1 MKVRAAAALLGL
13 SLSAASLLPLLVT
26 SRVPARGDLADFFW
40 PMKAYTAERWRAG
53 APPLWNPLSGL
64 GEPWLARIQTGVF
77 YPGDAPFLLPWPLGP
92 HVAIALHMVIAAT
105 GMASWLSA
113 LGRSRLAALSGA
125 AVYAAGG
132 AFLSL
137 VPVWANFATASF
149 LPWIFLGALRAARNE
164 GIATFAGAAALA
176 FLAGEPALATGGAL
190 AAAAASLAESHPFG
204 LTSTWRVM
212 ARLVAGLILAA
223 GLTSAVMLP
232 FAVQLRQSGRL
243 AGAAQGEALRRPVG
257 LSDLADLVVPPPEE
271 MTRAGGAG
279 RGSYLVTLA
288 LGPLALLLVGA
299 GASGLPSR
307 SLTLVL
313 LGIAVAGLLLAL
325 GARGGLAPLLVGAG
339 PLRGTRFPARW
350 FAMTHFVLAALAG
363 AGVDVLRGS
372 LPARR
377 RAVLIGAAA
386 VLGVFSGLALL
397 EPARLR
403 EDGAL
408 RSAAALLSA
417 AAGIGLL
424 ARRPSKE
431 TVFLAV
437 LAGPLL
443 WFSSDA
449 LASVPAA
456 ELAGTPSVLAGRAG
470 VPEGRLF
477 VAVHDG
483 PLLSHWLE
491 KGGRRFSEETVRRL
505 HEALAGYGNLPLGLA
520 TAGTASPLDDPRRA
534 RFLGAALAGGN
545 PRTLLALADVRELV
559 TPLPTTIPGAE
570 LLAASG
576 GVLRYRLPPGMGRV
590 FFPREAI
597 VASDDAA
604 FETLRQKGFDPEET
618 AFLDSSPVPLPP
630 RRTARGFALAR
641 VLRDDPERSEIA
653 ISVSEGGLV
662 VLTRSFDPGWRV
674 RIDGLPVTPLRI
686 DLAFLGVFVPGG
698 EHRLSVVYEPP
709 LYRLGLALSGASLLA
724 LAALL
729 LAGRRPVRSRS

>member
-13 SLSAASLLPLLVT
+13 SLSAAALLPMLLS

-53 APPLWNPLSGL
+53 APPLWNPLSGC
-64 GEPWLARIQTGVF
+64 GEPWLAQLQTGVF

-105 GMASWLSA
+105 GMAAWLSA

-125 AVYAAGG
+125 AIFAAGG

-137 VPVWANFATASF
+137 VPVYNNFATASF
-149 LPWIFLGALRAARNE
+149 LPWIFLGALRAARSE
-164 GIATFAGAAALA
+164 GIVTFAGAAALA
-176 FLAGEPALATGGAL
+176 FLAGEPALAAGGAL
-190 AAAAASLAESHPFG
+190 AAAVAALAEGRPSVVA
-204 LTSTWRVM
+204 SSWRVA
-212 ARLVAGLILAA
+212 ARLVAGVLLAA

-232 FAVQLRQSGRL
+232 FAVLLRRSGRL
-243 AGAAQGEALRRPVG
+243 AGVSQGEALRRPVG
-257 LSDLADLVVPPPEE
+257 LSDLADLVVPPPEG

-288 LGPLALLLVGA
+288 LGPLALLLAGA
-299 GASGLPSR
+299 GAFGLENR
-307 SLTLVL
+307 LLTLVL
-313 LGIAVAGLLLAL
+313 FGIAVAGLLLAL

-350 FAMTHFVLAALAG
+350 FAMTHLVLAALAG
-363 AGVDVLRGS
+363 AGVDALRKS

-377 RAVLIGAAA
+377 RAVAIGAAV
-386 VLGVFSGLALL
+386 VLGVFSGLVLL

-403 EDGAL
+403 DDGAL
-408 RSAAALLSA
+408 RAAAALLSA
-417 AAGIGLL
+417 AAGLGLL
-424 ARRPSKE
+424 ARRSSAE
-431 TVFLAV
+431 AAFIAV

-456 ELAGTPSVLAGRAG
+456 ELVGTPSVLAG

-483 PLLSHWLE
+483 PLLSHWLAQ
-491 KGGRRFSEETVRRL
+491 GGRRLSEETVRRL

-534 RFLGAALAGGN
+534 RLLGAALAGGN
-545 PRTLLALADVRELV
+545 PRTLLALADVRDLV

-570 LLAASG
+570 LQAASG
-576 GVLRYRLPPGMGRV
+576 GVLRYRLPRGMGRV

-604 FETLRQKGFDPEET
+604 FEALRQKGFDPEET

-641 VLRDDPERSEIA
+641 VLRDDPERAEIA
-653 ISVSEGGLV
+653 ISVSDGGLV
-662 VLTRSFDPGWRV
+662 VLTRSFDPGWRI
-674 RIDGLPVTPLRI
+674 RIDGVPVTALRV
-686 DLAFLGVFVPGG
+686 DLAFLGALVPGG
-698 EHRLSVVYEPP
+698 EHQLSVVYEPP
-709 LYRLGLALSGASLLA
+709 LYKLGLSLSGASLLV
-724 LAALL
+724 LAAVV
-729 LAGRRPVRSRS
+729 LAGRRPVRSRP

>member
-1 MKVRAAAALLGL
+1 MKVRAAATLLGL
-13 SLSAASLLPLLVT
+13 SLSAAALFPMLLA

-40 PMKAYTAERWRAG
+40 PMKAYTAERWHAG
-53 APPLWNPLSGL
+53 TPPLWNPLSGL
-64 GEPWLARIQTGVF
+64 GEPWLAQLQTGVF

-92 HVAIALHMVIAAT
+92 HVAIAMHLVIAAT
-105 GMASWLSA
+105 GMAAWLSA

-125 AVYAAGG
+125 AVFAVGG

-137 VPVWANFATASF
+137 VPVYNNFATASF
-149 LPWIFLGALRAARNE
+149 FPWIFLGALRAARGE
-164 GIATFAGAAALA
+164 GIATFAGASALA
-176 FLAGEPALATGGAL
+176 FLAGEPTLAAGGAL
-190 AAAAASLAESHPFG
+190 AAATAALAEGRPSG
-204 LTSTWRVM
+204 VTSSRRAA
-212 ARLVAGLILAA
+212 ARIVGGVLLAA
-223 GLTSAVMLP
+223 GLTSAVALP
-232 FAVQLRQSGRL
+232 FAVQLRRSGRL
-243 AGAAQGEALRRPVG
+243 AGAAQAEALRRPVG
-257 LSDLADLVVPPPEE
+257 VSDLADLLVPPPEG

-288 LGPLALLLVGA
+288 LGPLALLLAGA
-299 GASGLPSR
+299 GALGLPNR
-307 SLTLVL
+307 RQTLIL
-313 LGIAVAGLLLAL
+313 LGIAAAGLLLAL

-350 FAMTHFVLAALAG
+350 FSMTHLVLAALAG
-363 AGVDVLRGS
+363 AGVDALRMN

-377 RAVLIGAAA
+377 RAVAIGAAV
-386 VLGVFSGLALL
+386 VLGAFSLVALF

-403 EDGAL
+403 GDGAL
-408 RSAAALLSA
+408 RAAAALLSA

-424 ARRPSKE
+424 TRRPSAE
-431 TVFLAV
+431 AAFLAV

-456 ELAGTPSVLAGRAG
+456 ELVRTPSVLIGRAG
-470 VPEGRLF
+470 PPGGRLF

-483 PLLSHWLE
+483 PLLSHWLAQ
-491 KGGRRFSEETVRRL
+491 GGRRFSEETVRRL
-505 HEALAGYGNLPLGLA
+505 HDALAGYGNLPLGLA

-534 RFLGAALAGGN
+534 RLLGAALAGGS
-545 PRTLLALADVRELV
+545 PRTLLSLADVRELV

-570 LLAASG
+570 LQAASG

-604 FETLRQKGFDPEET
+604 FEALRQKGFDPEET

-630 RRTARGFALAR
+630 PRTARGFALAR
-641 VLRDDPERSEIA
+641 VLRDDPERAEIA

-662 VLTRSFDPGWRV
+662 VLTRSFDPGWRI
-674 RIDGLPVTPLRI
+674 RIDDLPVTALRV
-686 DLAFLGVFVPGG
+686 DLAFLGALVPGG
-698 EHRLSVVYEPP
+698 EHLLSLSYEPP
-709 LYRLGLALSGASLLA
+709 LYRLGLALSGASLLV
-724 LAALL
+724 LAAIV
-729 LAGRRPVRSRS
+729 LAGRRPARSRP